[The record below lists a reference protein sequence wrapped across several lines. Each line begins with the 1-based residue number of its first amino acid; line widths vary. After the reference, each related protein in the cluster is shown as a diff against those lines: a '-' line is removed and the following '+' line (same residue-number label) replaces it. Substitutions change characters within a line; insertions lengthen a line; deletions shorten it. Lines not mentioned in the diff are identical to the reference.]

1 MTREILFKAKRL
13 YNGKW
18 VEGFVWADC
27 DSCCIL
33 RDGDSYLVDP
43 STVCQ
48 YTGLADKNGKKIFEG
63 DIIKTTKYGVDDGK
77 GHNYAGA
84 DIFTVMFADGG
95 YCLYNKWRRFNLR
108 PDVDIETCGSIH
120 DGEGGQ
126 CERVD

>member
-43 STVCQ
+43 STVCE
-48 YTGLADKNGKKIFEG
+48 YSGLTDKSGKKIFEG
-63 DIIKTTKYGVDDGK
+63 DIISIENPKPFAPWICKVVYENCCWWLDGQSRVAK
-77 GHNYAGA
+77 VMLTDYA
-84 DIFTVMFADGG
+84 
-95 YCLYNKWRRFNLR
+95 
-108 PDVDIETCGSIH
+108 DVEMEIIGSIH
-120 DGEGGQ
+120 DGEGVQ
-126 CERVD
+126 